1 MKKKRIMIIGPSRSG
16 KTSLANVLEEEARP
30 LKRTHDTIYRRHTLE
45 IPSAYL
51 ENTWMYSHLIA
62 LAQDAWCILMLVDP
76 SQPSEVYSPGF
87 ATAFRVPVVGVIAKC
102 DLAPEKR
109 AQAEAALRRIGAA
122 PPYLAVSAVT
132 LEGMDQLKQYL
143 EKLKGGK
150 GTDEVHHRK

>member
-30 LKRTHDTIYRRHTLE
+30 LKRTHDTIYRKRTLE

-62 LAQDAWCILMLVDP
+62 LAQDAWCILMLVDQ
-76 SQPSEVYSPGF
+76 SQETDIYSPGF
-87 ATAFRVPVVGVIAKC
+87 ATAFRVPIVGVISKC

-109 AQAEAALRRIGAA
+109 AQAEDALARIGAA
-122 PPYLAVSAVT
+122 SAIFAVSAVT

-143 EKLKGGK
+143 EKLEGGK
-150 GTDEVHHRK
+150 GADEVHHRK